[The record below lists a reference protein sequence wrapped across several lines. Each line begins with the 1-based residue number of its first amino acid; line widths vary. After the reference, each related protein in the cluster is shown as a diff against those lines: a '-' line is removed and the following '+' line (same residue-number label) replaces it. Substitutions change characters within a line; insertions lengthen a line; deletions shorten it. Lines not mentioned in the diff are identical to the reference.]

1 MVDDTRPPIKS
12 LAEAVDAK
20 EEGKEV
26 VLVLRLRALRLNKV
40 GLTRITNYKQKR
52 HSSGSHLDN
61 VP

>member
-20 EEGKEV
+20 DEGKEV

-52 HSSGSHLDN
+52 H
-61 VP
+61 